1 MILRPNLTIL
11 GCHSSIPTKNFHPT
25 AQIFEIRGHVFLID
39 CGEGTQVQ
47 IKRTKIKF
55 NKISHIF
62 ISHLHGDHYFGLIG
76 LLSTLQLLGREKLLN
91 IYSPKG
97 LDEIINCHLKWSG
110 SRITYP
116 IIYHEL
122 LSNSSEKIFEDDNVS
137 IFTIPLK
144 HRIQTNGFLFK
155 EKIKER
161 KLNINEIK
169 KYTAIQIADYADIK
183 SGKDFVMNN
192 GQIILNSQLT
202 FPVSKASSYAFCSDT
217 SYYPYIINQI
227 QGVDLLYHESTFL
240 NIEKERAEMT
250 GHSTAYQA
258 AMIAKAADVGQ
269 LLLGHYSNRFTDIKD
284 FKIEAQKVFFNTE
297 TTEAL
302 KNYLI

>member
-1 MILRPNLTIL
+1 MILRPKLTIL

-25 AQIFEIRGHVFLID
+25 SQIFEIRGHVFMID

-76 LLSTLQLLGREKLLN
+76 LLSTFQLLGREKILN

-97 LDEIINCHLKWSG
+97 LKEIINCHIKWSG

-116 IIYHEL
+116 IIYNEL
-122 LSNSSEKIFEDDNVS
+122 LSNDSENIFEDDTIR

-144 HRIQTNGFLFK
+144 HRIHTNGFLFK
-155 EKIKER
+155 EKINEK

-169 KYTAIQIADYADIK
+169 KYTEIKISDYLDIK
-183 SGKDFVMNN
+183 YGKDFIMNN
-192 GQIILNSQLT
+192 GKRIFNSELT
-202 FPVSKASSYAFCSDT
+202 FPMPQPCTYAFCSDT
-217 SYYPYIINQI
+217 TYYPYIINQI

-258 AMIAKAADVGQ
+258 AMIAKEAGVGK
-269 LLLGHYSNRFTDIKD
+269 LLLGHYSNRFTDIKA
-284 FKIEAQKVFFNTE
+284 FQIEAQKVFFNTE
-297 TTEAL
+297 TTEPL
-302 KNYLI
+302 KNFLI

>member
-1 MILRPNLTIL
+1 MILTPKLTIL

-25 AQIFEIRGHVFLID
+25 SQIFEIRGHVFLID

-110 SRITYP
+110 SRINYP

-122 LSNSSEKIFEDDNVS
+122 LSNSSENIFEDDKIS

-144 HRIQTNGFLFK
+144 HRIHTNGFLFK
-155 EKIKER
+155 EKKNER

-169 KYTAIQIADYADIK
+169 KYTEIKISDYTNIK
-183 SGKDFVMNN
+183 SGKDFIMNN
-192 GQIILNSQLT
+192 GKIILNSQLT
-202 FPVSKASSYAFCSDT
+202 FPMSKPSSYAFCSDT
-217 SYYPYIINQI
+217 MYYPYIINQI

-240 NIEKERAEMT
+240 NIEKERAEIT
-250 GHSTAYQA
+250 GHSTANQA
-258 AMIAKAADVGQ
+258 AIIAKEANVGK

-284 FKIEAQKVFFNTE
+284 FKIEAQKIFINTE
-297 TTEAL
+297 NTEPL
-302 KNYLI
+302 KSFFI